1 MDDRVAAVVVTYNR
15 IELLKKNIKA
25 LHKQKNQDQM
35 DILIIDNASTDGTE
49 KYIKSLN
56 DSKILYLNTGKNI
69 GGAGGFNYG
78 MHKAV
83 EAGYKWIW
91 LMDDDTVP
99 KSNALQELLKVD
111 SQLGDDYG
119 FICSRVLWKDG
130 TQCLMNCPKYKNQKI
145 NQDKLELSL
154 TDITQASFVSLFLR
168 RNTIKEVGL
177 PIKEFFIWGDD
188 VEYTRRI
195 SLRYKKECYLVR
207 ESVVYHL
214 MNVNRGSNIAIDDAL
229 RISRYRYAYRNECY
243 TFRQEGIYG
252 VSYYVLKCLFN
263 LLRILLKSHDNK
275 KKRIDILIKAII
287 EGIHFNPS
295 VERIQ

>member
-1 MDDRVAAVVVTYNR
+1 MDKVAAVIVTYNR
-15 IELLKKNIKA
+15 LALLKKNLESLIN
-25 LHKQKNQDQM
+25 QKCREEL
-35 DILIIDNASTDGTE
+35 DILVIDNFSTDGTSDYVQNIE
-49 KYIKSLN
+49 NQQIKYF
-56 DSKILYLNTGKNI
+56 NTGENI

-78 MHKAV
+78 MRKAV

-99 KSNALQELLKVD
+99 TSNALQELLKVD
-111 SQLGDDYG
+111 SRLQDNYG

-130 TQCLMNCPKYKNQKI
+130 TQCLMNCPKYKNQRI
-145 NQDKLELSL
+145 NQDKLKSSL

-168 RNTIKEVGL
+168 GNTVKEVGL

-195 SLRYKKECYLVR
+195 SLRYKKKCYMVR
-207 ESVVYHL
+207 ESVVHHL
-214 MNVNRGSNIAIDDAL
+214 MNINRGSNIAIDDTS

-243 TFRQEGIYG
+243 TFRQDGIYG
-252 VSYYVLKCLFN
+252 MFYYILKCSFN
-263 LLRILLKSHDNK
+263 LVRILLKSHDSK
-275 KKRIDILIKAII
+275 RKRIDTLIKAII
-287 EGIHFNPS
+287 EGMHFNPS

>member
-1 MDDRVAAVVVTYNR
+1 MDKVAAVVVTYNR
-15 IELLKKNIKA
+15 LALLKKNLESLIN
-25 LHKQKNQDQM
+25 QKCEEAIDV
-35 DILIIDNASTDGTE
+35 LVIDNFSTDGTSD
-49 KYIKSLN
+49 YIKSIEN
-56 DSKILYLNTGKNI
+56 NQIKYFNTGENI

-78 MHKAV
+78 MRKAV

-91 LMDDDTVP
+91 LMDDDTLP

-111 SQLGDDYG
+111 SQLGDNYG

-130 TQCLMNCPKYKNQKI
+130 TQCLMNCPKYKNHKI
-145 NQDKLELSL
+145 NQDKLESLL

-168 RNTIKEVGL
+168 GNIIKEVGL

-195 SLRYKKECYLVR
+195 SLRYKKECYMVR

-229 RISRYRYAYRNECY
+229 RVSRYRYAYRNECY
-243 TFRQEGIYG
+243 TYRQEGIHG

-275 KKRIDILIKAII
+275 KKRIDILIKAMI